1 MNILC
6 FAKDVEDLEY
16 IISTYNNNF
25 DGDMMVFAFDYVVYR
40 RLCDARI
47 PSKRLDLSYA
57 YAEWHIVNKKVKQFL
72 KSLQKSEE
80 VMDKFMY
87 HQVSLLHLAETDLE
101 NYFTSLLVS
110 ISVVDSLV
118 KQESPDRILLP
129 PNPKL
134 KSVIDFVASING
146 VPVITK
152 QSEEL
157 KSSSLFFLPDL
168 GLKKTNLRRYF
179 AYNVIN
185 KVSGFRS
192 WLRFTSKKNPT
203 ILIDDHFRLLT
214 IIKKLHERGFNV
226 ILYGNGIMTRAEL
239 LKSGIGYKTFKYC
252 QTRNTPK
259 KLSSVKVSLAKK
271 IDNLLSKKD
280 VIEFISYEG
289 TAIDGELLND
299 VKKHILEYMIADA
312 RDIEIT
318 ESILQSDGLDLAVRA
333 FCGSNDPVASKT
345 NLNGIPSLVIQH
357 GAIGDIG
364 GYTPVITTKIAAWGD
379 ICKNQLVNAGV
390 PDEKIVITGNPY
402 FDPIFDKKIDKEYIC
417 GRLDLD
423 PRKGIILLTTLG
435 DVETPFVMPHII
447 AWYNEKLATAVIKV
461 MQEFK
466 DKQLVIK
473 THPHED
479 DTLYKQLVTD
489 NKCNNVTIIK
499 DLDLYLT
506 KDLDLYSIIGICDL
520 LITKASTTGL
530 EAMLFKKPLIE
541 LILSGVKSAVPYIE
555 SNAAFGVYN
564 EKYLKDAIVN
574 AICNSEVQKHMKK
587 FVYDYAYKQ
596 DGKASERITDLIEQ
610 MIAESRRE

>member
-6 FAKDVEDLEY
+6 FAKDVEDLGY
-16 IISTYNNNF
+16 IKSAYNI
-25 DGDMMVFAFDYVVYR
+25 GDFMVFTFDYVVYR
-40 RLCDARI
+40 NLCDARI
-47 PSKRLDLSYA
+47 PSKRLDLSYL
-57 YAEWHIVNKKVKQFL
+57 YEKHYHQVNKKVKQFL
-72 KSLQKSEE
+72 KSLQKSE
-80 VMDKFMY
+80 VVIADFRY
-87 HQVSLLHLAETDLE
+87 NQVSLLHLAETDLE

-118 KQESPDRILLP
+118 KQENPDRILLP

-134 KSVIDFVASING
+134 KSVIYFVASING

-157 KSSSLFFLPDL
+157 KSSRLLFLPDL
-168 GLKKTNLRRYF
+168 GLNKTDLKRSF

-192 WLRFTSKKNPT
+192 WLRFTSKNPT
-203 ILIDDHFRLLT
+203 ILINDHFRLLT
-214 IIKKLHERGFNV
+214 IIKELHERGFNV
-226 ILYGNGIMTRAEL
+226 ILYGNSIMTRAEL
-239 LKSGIGYKTFKYC
+239 LKSGIGYKNFKDY
-252 QTRNTPK
+252 QMKDIQK
-259 KLSSVKVSLAKK
+259 KMSSVKFSLAKK

-280 VIEFISYEG
+280 VIEFISYDG
-289 TAIDGELLND
+289 TPIDDELLND

-333 FCGSNDPVASKT
+333 FCGSNDPVATKT
-345 NLNGIPSLVIQH
+345 NLKSIPSIVIQH
-357 GAIGDIG
+357 GAIGDVG

-390 PDEKIVITGNPY
+390 PDEKVVITGNPY

-417 GRLDLD
+417 GRLGLD
-423 PRKGIILLTTLG
+423 PRKGILLLTTLG

-479 DTLYKQLVTD
+479 DIIYKQLVAD
-489 NKCNNVTIIK
+489 NNCNNVTIIK

-520 LITKASTTGL
+520 LITRASTTGL
-530 EAMLFKKPLIE
+530 EAMLFKKPVIW
-541 LILSGVKSAVPYIE
+541 LILSRLKGAVPYIE

-564 EKYLKDAIVN
+564 EKYLKDAIEN
-574 AICNSEVQKHMKK
+574 AIGDSEVQKHMKK

-596 DGKASERITDLIEQ
+596 DGKASERVVNLIIQ
-610 MIAESRRE
+610 MIEESKRKKE